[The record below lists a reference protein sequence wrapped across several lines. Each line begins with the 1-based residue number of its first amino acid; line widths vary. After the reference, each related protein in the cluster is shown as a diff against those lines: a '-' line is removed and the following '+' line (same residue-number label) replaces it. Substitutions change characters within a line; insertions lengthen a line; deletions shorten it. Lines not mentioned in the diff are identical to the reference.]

1 LSVVDVLVVVVVV
14 VVVVAA
20 AVPSSVVAAV
30 FANIYVM
37 KVSTIDLLLS

>member
-1 LSVVDVLVVVVVV
+1 LSVVDVLEVV

-20 AVPSSVVAAV
+20 VPFSVVAAV

-37 KVSTIDLLLS
+37 KVSTTDLLLS

>member
-1 LSVVDVLVVVVVV
+1 LSVVDVLVVVVA
-14 VVVVAA
+14 AA

>member
-1 LSVVDVLVVVVVV
+1 MSVVDVLIVVV

-20 AVPSSVVAAV
+20 AVPSSMVAAV

-37 KVSTIDLLLS
+37 KVSTTDLLLS